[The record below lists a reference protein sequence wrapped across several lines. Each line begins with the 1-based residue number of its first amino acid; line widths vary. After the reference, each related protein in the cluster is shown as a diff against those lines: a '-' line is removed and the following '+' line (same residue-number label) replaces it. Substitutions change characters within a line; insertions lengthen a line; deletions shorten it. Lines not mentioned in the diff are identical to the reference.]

1 MAGPCF
7 QQDFFTLQRKG
18 RRGEGG
24 RERGREEEKNE
35 WKRQKSSSPGRLL
48 NRLNI
53 PRSHFLPVC
62 FFDNKKGEEGGNL
75 KNSQRF
81 RLTILIADSSGK
93 INSLMSAVVSP
104 IKVLGRRLVR
114 ALGYGG
120 GDCNL
125 WKTLMWLGEEGL
137 TLATLHTDVHNLVDV
152 QSKSNRSFMTDIF
165 QFSKIFIIWV
175 SSWEFSNQ
183 IRVRLQHV
191 STLQQW
197 SHSWTSSVVS
207 SVTLTWLLAPSQL

>member
-1 MAGPCF
+1 MHIGSELIAEFHQVVSFFFPPPPRSFSLSPAPSNPPPPTSNALAPPPSLPPSPSLHPPCFKKKMELPMAGPCF
-7 QQDFFTLQRKG
+7 QQDFFTLQRRGAKG
-18 RRGEGG
+18 GG
-24 RERGREEEKNE
+24 REGGKNE

-62 FFDNKKGEEGGNL
+62 FFDNKKKGEERGNL

-114 ALGYGG
+114 VWGCREG
-120 GDCNL
+120 CNL
-125 WKTLMWLGEEGL
+125 
-137 TLATLHTDVHNLVDV
+137 
-152 QSKSNRSFMTDIF
+152 
-165 QFSKIFIIWV
+165 
-175 SSWEFSNQ
+175 
-183 IRVRLQHV
+183 
-191 STLQQW
+191 
-197 SHSWTSSVVS
+197 
-207 SVTLTWLLAPSQL
+207 